1 MLNTMLEFIA
11 CMMNYSSPG
20 IPVKRSLLSSESVL
34 FLSQVP
40 YVKNSYKKV
49 LDTYCLPHPLPPK
62 TQTAYLP
69 VLCLPCFLNHPYQRL
84 YQNIIVKQE
93 SASTA
98 CSIRHSVQAMPSGR
112 DCCSICTTF
121 TIRIIIIGNIIAIIA
136 KKKQSNTNNLKTL
149 AEDLKM

>member
-1 MLNTMLEFIA
+1 
-11 CMMNYSSPG
+11 MNYSSPG

-69 VLCLPCFLNHPYQRL
+69 VLCLPCFLNHPNQRL
-84 YQNIIVKQE
+84 HQNIIVKQE

-121 TIRIIIIGNIIAIIA
+121 TSRIIIIGNIIAIIA
-136 KKKQSNTNNLKTL
+136 KKRRNTNNLKTL
-149 AEDLKM
+149 AEDLKMYFQSD

>member
-69 VLCLPCFLNHPYQRL
+69 VLCLPCFLNHPNQRL
-84 YQNIIVKQE
+84 HQNIIVKQE
-93 SASTA
+93 SACTA
-98 CSIRHSVQAMPSGR
+98 SCVLCFINLLVALGILCRQCHQAGTVVVFAPPSPFA
-112 DCCSICTTF
+112 S
-121 TIRIIIIGNIIAIIA
+121 
-136 KKKQSNTNNLKTL
+136 SSSS
-149 AEDLKM
+149 